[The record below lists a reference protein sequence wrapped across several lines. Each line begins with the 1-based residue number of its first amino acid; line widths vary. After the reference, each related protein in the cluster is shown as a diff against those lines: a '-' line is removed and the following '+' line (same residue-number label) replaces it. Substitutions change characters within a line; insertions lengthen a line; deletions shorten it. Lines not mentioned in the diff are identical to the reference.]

1 MDVNMCNT
9 NHLDPDVRLP
19 PRKRLLAGLKKQ
31 SCSESI
37 SQCSQGNNPSPSSS
51 PSPSPSLSPSFSA
64 SPLNE
69 FNVRLNNLLK
79 SYKNGSNMSLE
90 EIAAA
95 AVSAAAAA
103 VKVAEAARAAAEEKA
118 SIAVKAKAAAKS
130 ALDLVAFIPEQTS
143 SKDKNVKKNKMKKH
157 VPVQLL
163 YKKYQPVENCGTD
176 EEVARRLHQAM
187 NSSPRISKHSPGS
200 DSKKRKMK
208 FLPPSEK
215 SGNVSVKTPMDEN
228 RKLTSAYNGDDID
241 CEGSNE
247 EPYTVKLYDK
257 VSKSSKPDEIEV
269 DSGEA
274 ESSHSKEK
282 TIEPSDDI
290 CINGRKRGRIKQKK
304 LSLSICSSKDQS
316 NPKED
321 QNLTNSLKRART
333 DKPTVRH
340 VSLHAL
346 EPPAEYVAP
355 IEVQQTWKCQ
365 DLKVSQCIK
374 QDKVVQS

>member
-1 MDVNMCNT
+1 
-9 NHLDPDVRLP
+9 
-19 PRKRLLAGLKKQ
+19 
-31 SCSESI
+31 
-37 SQCSQGNNPSPSSS
+37 
-51 PSPSPSLSPSFSA
+51 
-64 SPLNE
+64 
-69 FNVRLNNLLK
+69 
-79 SYKNGSNMSLE
+79 
-90 EIAAA
+90 
-95 AVSAAAAA
+95 
-103 VKVAEAARAAAEEKA
+103 
-118 SIAVKAKAAAKS
+118 
-130 ALDLVAFIPEQTS
+130 
-143 SKDKNVKKNKMKKH
+143 
-157 VPVQLL
+157 
-163 YKKYQPVENCGTD
+163 
-176 EEVARRLHQAM
+176 
-187 NSSPRISKHSPGS
+187 
-200 DSKKRKMK
+200 MK

-215 SGNVSVKTPMDEN
+215 SGNVSGTTPMDEN
-228 RKLTSAYNGDDID
+228 RKLTSPYNGDDMDHGID

-247 EPYTVKLYDK
+247 EPYTVKVDDM

-321 QNLTNSLKRART
+321 QNLTNSLKIART

-340 VSLHAL
+340 VSLHSL